1 MIANNISNGFKQ
13 LISLLSAF
21 IDTLFDK
28 NLASL
33 QLIKNHNLSIN
44 DRNDQKD
51 TLSHVK
57 NSSRLLLL

>member
-13 LISLLSAF
+13 LKSLLSAF

-57 NSSRLLLL
+57 E

>member
-13 LISLLSAF
+13 LIGLLSAF

-28 NLASL
+28 NLASS

-57 NSSRLLLL
+57 E